1 MPDRGGV
8 VAVVAVVVAGS
19 AESLQR
25 SHPELTV
32 EVAAGD
38 GLVAAANRVWEE
50 RRCHVLLVGDTVEFP
65 DRALDPAIALV
76 EADPRAGTV
85 SFLGDGF
92 PSPGAGLDA
101 GQVTRTLRA
110 TSPELRPSPIPFATG
125 PAVLVSSSAFSA
137 VGPLAGAATAE
148 ALVDFS
154 VRGRRR
160 GFLSLLDPS
169 TFCRRL
175 SGTPFVPAGEPE
187 TTLVQEYG
195 QPGSPL
201 SIVLAAARAKVC
213 GLRVL
218 VDAARLSPQEM
229 GTQVATV
236 ALIRALARRTDV
248 ERVCVA
254 LAGELPAYAASLRD
268 DPKVDARVCP
278 GRDFSA
284 FGRVDV
290 AHRPFQPDSPS
301 DMDACRAVAERTV
314 ISILDLIAYHAVS
327 YQLEPVH
334 WRTYRDWLRQSV
346 AQVDGV
352 VAISHDV
359 RRQILLERLPVE
371 PARVLVAELGTD
383 HLTGEEAE
391 SAPAAVRTGADPFLV
406 VLGADYTHK
415 NRDLAVRAHR
425 RLCEQGLDLTLVM
438 AGTPVHGSSRELEAQ
453 ARAGDQRIVVLPD
466 ISSEERNWLLRH
478 AALVLYPTSGEGFG
492 LVPFE
497 AARFGTP
504 TAFVSFGPLAELAGA
519 LPVQAEDWS
528 PASLAGAAALLLAD
542 PDLARAQVE
551 ATLVAGDRYTWDR
564 SAAVLAEAYRGL
576 LARPPANRPQVAGDG
591 GGELRALGERYDVLR
606 REYEALQAAHDEVRE
621 SLPFTVA
628 TRAGELKDAL
638 RRRLAGRD
646 GS

>member
-1 MPDRGGV
+1 VLPLPSPVPDRGGV
-8 VAVVAVVVAGS
+8 AAVVVAGS
-19 AESLQR
+19 AEALRR
-25 SHPELTV
+25 SHPELPV
-32 EVAAGD
+32 EVAAPD
-38 GLVAAANRVWEE
+38 GLVAAANRVWDE
-50 RRCHVLLVGDTVEFP
+50 RRCHVVVIAEAVELP
-65 DRALDPAIALV
+65 DRALDPAIALAG
-76 EADPRAGTV
+76 ADPRVGTV

-92 PSPGAGLDA
+92 PAPASDDA
-101 GQVTRTLRA
+101 AAVTRTLRVTGPA
-110 TSPELRPSPIPFATG
+110 LRPSPVPFAAG

-137 VGPLAGAATAE
+137 VGPLAGAGAAE

-154 VRGRRR
+154 LRGRRR
-160 GFLSLLDPS
+160 GFISLLDPS

-187 TTLVQEYG
+187 ATLLQEYAE
-195 QPGSPL
+195 PGSPL

-218 VDAARLSPQEM
+218 IDAARLSPQEM

-236 ALIRALARRTDV
+236 ALIRALARRADV
-248 ERVCVA
+248 ARVCVA
-254 LAGELPAYAASLRD
+254 LSGELPPYAASLRD

-301 DMDACRAVAERTV
+301 DMDACRAVADRTV

-327 YQLEPVH
+327 YQLAPEH

-352 VAISHDV
+352 VAISRDV
-359 RRQILLERLPVE
+359 REQILLERLPVE

-383 HLTGEEAE
+383 HLTGEEAD
-391 SAPAAVRTGADPFLV
+391 AVPDAVPAGIGPFV
-406 VLGADYTHK
+406 AVLGADYTHK

-425 RLCEQGLDLTLVM
+425 RLCEQGLDLPLVM
-438 AGTPVHGSSRELEAQ
+438 AGTPVHGSSRELEAE
-453 ARAGDQRIVVLPD
+453 ARAGDQRVVVLPD
-466 ISSEERNWLLRH
+466 VSSGERNWLLRH
-478 AALVLYPTSGEGFG
+478 AAVVLYPTSGEGFG

-504 TAFVSFGPLAELAGA
+504 TAFVSFGPLAELAGE

-528 PASLAGAAALLLAD
+528 PAALAGAAAHLLAD

-551 ATLVAGDRYTWDR
+551 ATLAAGDRYTWDR
-564 SAAVLAEAYRGL
+564 TAAVLAEAYRGL
-576 LARPPANRPQVAGDG
+576 LARPPANRPPAAGEGDG
-591 GGELRALGERYDVLR
+591 SELEALRQR
-606 REYEALQAAHDEVRE
+606 YEALRAEHEQVRQ
-621 SLPFTVA
+621 SVPLTVA

-646 GS
+646 GP